1 MEALMNEPA
10 ATDTAA
16 AHKEAPVGL
25 PEDLLDLLNEELSLD
40 PSVTIDADTDLLLT
54 GLIDSLGVIQVVA
67 WIEDELDV
75 SVDPVDVTLE
85 NFQTAGRMIR
95 FAATLA

>member
-1 MEALMNEPA
+1 MTDSPA
-10 ATDTAA
+10 TAA
-16 AHKEAPVGL
+16 NDHAHAGL
-25 PEDLLDLLNEELSLD
+25 AEDLLDLLNEELSLD
-40 PSVTIDADTDLLLT
+40 PSTTIDVDTDLLLT
-54 GLIDSLGVIQVVA
+54 GLIDSLGIIQVVA

-95 FAATLA
+95 FATNLA